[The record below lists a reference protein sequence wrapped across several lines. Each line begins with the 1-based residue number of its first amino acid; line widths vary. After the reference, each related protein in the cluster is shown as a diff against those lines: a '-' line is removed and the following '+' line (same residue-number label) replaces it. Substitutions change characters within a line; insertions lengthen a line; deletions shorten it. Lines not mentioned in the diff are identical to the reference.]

1 MHYSLTLRYIRA
13 RLKVVKTI
21 NTQLNSVE
29 PEGVNVISTFTK
41 SLLTLFSA
49 LLLIGCAGTRTFHE
63 LAMPGDTV
71 AVAAGYRH
79 HFQRDNITVTITDA
93 DGATTVYDPGEIHP
107 DSGNIAVRAVINF
120 YPDPMSSWVVSDRTG
135 TNQTPNALTYVGQNL
150 FQNTEGD
157 YDWWQT
163 VVFVDLPVAMATGD
177 ATILIETPAG
187 LNHETYTSAVNIVP
201 GAGQAHN
208 FDAITKV
215 FGVNFALENQH
226 LQVME
231 RVPHATLDLSGSTV
245 PYAIQVDLSH
255 NPDQDN
261 GGLAGDKAY
270 ISNPVGHIKSVSWND
285 NGVSTRIIMMPNRDS
300 DITDFKDFKLYL
312 AGVGGWTVVDIQA
325 FDQDGRTDGL
335 GDVSATV
342 NP

>member
-1 MHYSLTLRYIRA
+1 M
-13 RLKVVKTI
+13 
-21 NTQLNSVE
+21 
-29 PEGVNVISTFTK
+29 
-41 SLLTLFSA
+41 
-49 LLLIGCAGTRTFHE
+49 
-63 LAMPGDTV
+63 
-71 AVAAGYRH
+71 
-79 HFQRDNITVTITDA
+79 
-93 DGATTVYDPGEIHP
+93 
-107 DSGNIAVRAVINF
+107 
-120 YPDPMSSWVVSDRTG
+120 
-135 TNQTPNALTYVGQNL
+135 
-150 FQNTEGD
+150 
-157 YDWWQT
+157 
-163 VVFVDLPVAMATGD
+163 VFVDLPVAMATGD

-187 LNHETYTSAVNIVP
+187 LNHETYTSTVNIVP

-255 NPDQDN
+255 NPDQHN

-312 AGVGGWTVVDIQA
+312 AGVGGWSVVDIQA